1 VAENDAAPKAPLQ
14 AGAARAVEQISD
26 LHILTAIGR
35 AERHAEANGV
45 RMIRIAEH
53 LGLGSGNAATR
64 TLRARVEALVGAG
77 AVRQFRLLGSKVW
90 GLTPSS
96 RRRVARARREGKLA
110 KLPEAPQHS
119 EWRLARGRAPGEIE
133 LLHEQLGGALDQ
145 TFALIAAP
153 RAGSEAWSE
162 LGERL
167 RVLCVKLAVEHYCL
181 HEWPEP
187 DDERPDTEARRRRLE
202 LTVKAL

>member
-1 VAENDAAPKAPLQ
+1 MAENDAALKAARQ
-14 AGAARAVEQISD
+14 ASDARAVERISD

-64 TLRARVEALVGAG
+64 TLRARVEALVEAG

-96 RRRVARARREGKLA
+96 RRRVARTRREGRLPA
-110 KLPEAPQHS
+110 LPEAPQHS
-119 EWRLARGRAPGEIE
+119 EWRLARSQAAGEIE
-133 LLHEQLGGALDQ
+133 LLCEQLGGALEQ
-145 TFALIAAP
+145 ASSLMAAP

-167 RVLCVKLAVEHYCL
+167 RVLCARLAVAHYCL

-187 DDERPDTEARRRRLE
+187 EDERSDSEARRRKLE
-202 LTVKAL
+202 LTVKGL